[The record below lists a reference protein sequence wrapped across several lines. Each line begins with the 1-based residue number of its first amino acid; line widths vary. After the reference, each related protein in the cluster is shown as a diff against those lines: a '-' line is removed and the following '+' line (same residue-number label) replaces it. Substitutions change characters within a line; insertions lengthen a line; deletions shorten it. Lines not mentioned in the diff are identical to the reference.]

1 MVSGSCRAELAEEA
15 PEGPDVPL
23 DESSVVVEPE
33 DVQEVRPTSDLE
45 IGGGVPRKQ
54 ARGDQ
59 LKSSPALRPW
69 RSKVDQASLLSLAM
83 DLIPF

>member
-33 DVQEVRPTSDLE
+33 DVQEVRRTSDLE
-45 IGGGVPRKQ
+45 IEEGYRKTGQ
-54 ARGDQ
+54 RDQ
-59 LKSSPALRPW
+59 LKSSPALTPW
-69 RSKVDQASLLSLAM
+69 RSKVDQVSLLSLAM
-83 DLIPF
+83 GLTPF

>member
-33 DVQEVRPTSDLE
+33 DVQEVRRTSDLE
-45 IGGGVPRKQ
+45 IGGGYAKNRPE
-54 ARGDQ
+54 DH

-69 RSKVDQASLLSLAM
+69 RSKVDQAPLCLV
-83 DLIPF
+83 

>member
-33 DVQEVRPTSDLE
+33 DVQEVRRTSDLE
-45 IGGGVPRKQ
+45 IGEGVREN
-54 ARGDQ
+54 
-59 LKSSPALRPW
+59 RPEG
-69 RSKVDQASLLSLAM
+69 SAEIVAGIEAM
-83 DLIPF
+83 AIQS